1 MSSALETVQQIYAA
15 FGRGDIPAILG
26 VIDDDVKWEAW
37 QNNTAQAA
45 GVPWLKGGT
54 GKSAVTAFF
63 GVVGQMKFNDFC
75 VLSMMSSDS
84 QVAVEVVLDA
94 TLPSG
99 RRVRDEEL
107 HLWTMNSAGRVTRM
121 RHYLDTAKHIAAAQT
136 E

>member
-26 VIDDDVKWEAW
+26 AIDDDVKWEAW

-54 GKSAVTAFF
+54 GKSAVTEFF
-63 GVVGQMKFNDFC
+63 GVVGQMKFNDFR
-75 VLSMMSSDS
+75 VLSMMASDS

-99 RRVRDEEL
+99 RRVQDEEL

-121 RHYLDTAKHIAAAQT
+121 RHYPDTAKHIAAAQT

>member
-26 VIDDDVKWEAW
+26 AIDDDVKWEAW

-54 GKSAVTAFF
+54 GKSAVTEFF
-63 GVVGQMKFNDFC
+63 GVVGQMKFNDFR
-75 VLSMMSSDS
+75 VLSMMASDS

-99 RRVRDEEL
+99 RRVQDEEL